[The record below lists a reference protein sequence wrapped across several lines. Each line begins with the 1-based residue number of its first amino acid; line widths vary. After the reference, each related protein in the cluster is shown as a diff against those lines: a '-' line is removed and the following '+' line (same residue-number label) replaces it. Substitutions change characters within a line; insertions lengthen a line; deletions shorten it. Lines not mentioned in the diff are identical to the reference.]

1 MNAAPTAPERQ
12 VSDEPVLKGSPATRA
27 LKTVKGT
34 APVFV
39 LLIILIALIAQRTPV
54 FLEPPVFLAFL
65 LQAAPLVLLAC
76 GQLFVIASGEFDL
89 SVGSLMTVTVV
100 AAARLIDG
108 DPGKTYPV
116 FVLLFGIG
124 LLVGLTNGFVT
135 TRLRVPSFI
144 TTLGMLLILD
154 GAVNFWTGGAPR
166 GSLPD
171 NFRVFGR
178 AAIEDFPVLG
188 RLPYAV
194 IVLVVLGS
202 VAIYVLHFTDF
213 GRRMMSTGGNP
224 VASELSGINVA
235 RVKTSAFVLS
245 ALFAV
250 AAGILYG
257 GFTNVSARVGEGFEF
272 QAISAVVLGGAL
284 LGGGRGSMGGAMA
297 GALSL
302 VALFRLLNLYGYPQ
316 EIRDAIQGLIII
328 AAVALAA
335 IRSRAAR

>member
-1 MNAAPTAPERQ
+1 MNATSAAPAPK
-12 VSDEPVLKGSPATRA
+12 SSIATRA
-27 LKTVKGT
+27 VRTIKGT

-39 LLIILIALIAQRTPV
+39 LLFILIALIAQRTPV

-76 GQLFVIASGEFDL
+76 GQLFVIVSGEFDL

-100 AAARLIDG
+100 TAARLIDG
-108 DPGKTYPV
+108 DPAKTYPV
-116 FVLLFGIG
+116 MALLFGIG
-124 LLVGLTNGFVT
+124 LLVGLINGFVT

-154 GAVNFWTGGAPR
+154 GAVNYWTGGAPR

-178 AAIEDFPVLG
+178 GAIEDVPVLG

-194 IVLVVLGS
+194 IVLLVLGALG
-202 VAIYVLHFTDF
+202 VYLLHFTDV
-213 GRRMMSTGGNP
+213 GRRMTSTGGNP
-224 VASELSGINVA
+224 VASALSGINVP
-235 RVKTSAFVLS
+235 RVKTTAFVLS

-257 GFTNVSARVGEGFEF
+257 GFTNVSARVGEGFEL

-316 EIRDAIQGLIII
+316 EIRDVLQGLIII
-328 AAVALAA
+328 AAVAWAA
-335 IRSRAAR
+335 FRSRAAS